1 MRTGLLMD
9 LESVPTGNEILSR
22 ITLVSRQSR
31 RTFDKVHSLVG
42 NPTLIV
48 SKGRHDLTAT
58 ENGKERDDAVS
69 RSGVCQLT

>member
-9 LESVPTGNEILSR
+9 LETVPTGNEILYR

-42 NPTLIV
+42 NPDSLEGSTR
-48 SKGRHDLTAT
+48 SDRT